1 MRIIWRGR
9 WLLSMIILLATRWRL
24 VRRRFR
30 RWRSSMLGRIRNVRF
45 LTLGLDRGHI
55 IRRRNAI
62 LAWRTFRHAF
72 LLAVTR
78 RGRERRQMRTSGGR
92 MVWWNMTIEQQ
103 VNISAKIGLQLR

>member
-9 WLLSMIILLATRWRL
+9 WLLSMIIFLATRWRL